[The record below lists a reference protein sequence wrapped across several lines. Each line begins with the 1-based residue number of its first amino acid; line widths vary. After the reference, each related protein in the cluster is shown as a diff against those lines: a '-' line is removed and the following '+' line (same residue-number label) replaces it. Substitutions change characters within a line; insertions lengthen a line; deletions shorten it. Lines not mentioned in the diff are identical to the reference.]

1 MATLKDIG
9 AELGLSPATVSRAL
23 NGFPEVSA
31 RTRERVRETAERLGY
46 RPNRVAQRL
55 VTGRSGM
62 VGMIVRI
69 RPDMSADQTF
79 FEVVAG
85 LSAELAARDTDLV
98 LAVDRGDDPVA
109 AYRRM
114 LERDIL
120 DGFILNAPIPDDPRV
135 AFLRAARVPFVMHG
149 QTAPEVDYP
158 FYGIDNRAVAA
169 DAVEFLH
176 ALGHRRIAFL
186 NAHPRLA
193 FARDRAEGFRTA
205 IATLGLA
212 IPDVFRCAVPP
223 AEGAGYA
230 PVLRWLSG
238 RAGPRPTAIVCS
250 STPLAADALR
260 AASDLGLAVPET
272 LSILAHDDGLPGL
285 RSEAFSPPLTVT
297 LAPFRDACAPL
308 AEALIAHIRGAP
320 VNEVQRCD
328 RADLIVRGST
338 GPVPPD
344 ERAPWSFGSGLTA
357 PSVT

>member
-31 RTRERVRETAERLGY
+31 RTRTRVLETAERLGY

-120 DGFILNAPIPDDPRV
+120 DGFILNAPVPDDPRV
-135 AFLRAARVPFVMHG
+135 AFLQAAGVPFVMHG
-149 QTAPEVDYP
+149 QTDREVDYP
-158 FYGIDNRAVAA
+158 FFGIDNRAVAG
-169 DAVEFLH
+169 DAVDLLT
-176 ALGHRRIAFL
+176 ALGHRRIALL
-186 NAHPRLA
+186 NAEPRLA
-193 FARDRAEGFRTA
+193 FARDREAGFRA
-205 IATLGLA
+205 AMRAAGHGL
-212 IPDVFRCAVPP
+212 PDVFVHVA
-223 AEGAGYA
+223 AAIAGAGYA
-230 PVLRWLSG
+230 PAIGWLSG
-238 RAGPRPTAIVCS
+238 QAGPRPTAIVCS
-250 STPLAADALR
+250 STLLAADALR
-260 AASDLGLAVPET
+260 AAADLGLSVPGG
-272 LSILAHDDGLPGL
+272 LSIIAHDDAQPGLPAAEL
-285 RSEAFSPPLTVT
+285 SPPLTVT
-297 LAPFRDACAPL
+297 HSPLRDACAPL
-308 AEALIAHIRGAP
+308 AEALIAHIGGAP
-320 VNEVQRCD
+320 ARALQRCD
-328 RADLIVRGST
+328 RAELIARAST
-338 GPVPPD
+338 GRVPQGG
-344 ERAPWSFGSGLTA
+344 EAPWS
-357 PSVT
+357 SVGP